1 MYKTDEPR
9 LICVNQGPRRGSKR
23 GTRLWEAMPPKET
36 SLSVQWAKQKPT
48 QMMRRLE
55 YLPQFGVREGSQGD
69 DT

>member
-1 MYKTDEPR
+1 
-9 LICVNQGPRRGSKR
+9 
-23 GTRLWEAMPPKET
+23 MPPKEA
-36 SLSVQWAKQKPT
+36 SPSVQWAKQKPT